1 LEGTTIVSREVAGRM
16 LTITTGH
23 MARQAHGSVTVQYGG
38 TVVLATAVI
47 AQEAREGRDSGDGD
61 FIPLTVEYRERT
73 YAAGK
78 IPGGFFKRGGRPG
91 EKEILTAR
99 LIDRAIRPQMPKG
112 LRNEVQVYALVI
124 SSDMENNSDIPAL
137 IGASAAL
144 GLSGIP
150 FENLLA
156 AVRIGRINGQYV
168 VNPTFEE
175 VTQSEL
181 DIVVAGS
188 QKNIVMVEGESEQ
201 VSEITMLDA
210 FSLAQKFISEVINLQ
225 EELIS
230 KKGKTERKIDL
241 KKIDEV
247 LEQKIMTMTGE
258 KMAEAV
264 RVAEKQARSAA
275 VAVVVEDILGRLKV
289 ELGDEAYVKIESGA
303 KQILTKIEMNAVRK
317 DIAVNHRRPDGRGL
331 KEIRP
336 IYSEVNVL
344 PRPHGSALFTRGQ
357 TQALVVTTL
366 GTAADEQLMEQLER
380 EYKKNF
386 MLYYNFPSFS
396 VGEAR
401 PVRGPGRREIGHGM
415 LAERALAPVI
425 PDKQKFNYTIQIT
438 SDILESNGSS
448 SMASVCGASLS
459 LMDAGVPISEHVA
472 GIAMGLIKYDD
483 KYTVLTDI
491 QGLEDHFGDM
501 DFKVAGTAHGITA
514 IQMDIKIA
522 GVTHDLMRQA
532 LEQAREARLFIL
544 DKMNSVI
551 SQPNAELSEF
561 APRIEVIQINPDS
574 IRDIIGPGGKMIKK
588 ITEETGTDIEIEDSG
603 KISVA
608 AKDPKSM
615 QAAIEWIQRLAP
627 NVEIG
632 KIYKGAVKKI
642 MDFGAFVEVV
652 PNRDGLVHISQLA
665 EHRVK
670 RVEDVVKEGE
680 EIYVKVIEIDDNGKI
695 RLSHKDA
702 VREMQEK
709 EGKPQE

>member
-1 LEGTTIVSREVAGRM
+1 
-16 LTITTGH
+16 